1 MPLYA
6 SCAVLRQKD
15 SRWIISSTSKEVL
28 CPKESLLRNLN
39 GKMHWDFRKER
50 NNVERYQFFTSV
62 KSLISYVVRLIF
74 VFMSNSSTTS
84 RSLFPVPLSHKC
96 LFHLKLYLLLE
107 LYKLF
112 LLKHCQYHALLQSLS
127 VPRCEQFSES
137 KAQGYRELRG
147 THNIQGQIYEHTFR
161 RNGGYFVRYP
171 SISFDNVRLKC
182 LRVSY
187 CLW

>member
-6 SCAVLRQKD
+6 SCVVLRQKD

-28 CPKESLLRNLN
+28 CPRESLLRNLN

-84 RSLFPVPLSHKC
+84 RSLLPVPLSHKC
-96 LFHLKLYLLLE
+96 SFHLKLYLLLE
-107 LYKLF
+107 LYKLL
-112 LLKHCQYHALLQSLS
+112 LLKPCQYHALLQSLS
-127 VPRCEQFSES
+127 VTRCEQFSES
-137 KAQGYRELRG
+137 KAHGYRELRW

-161 RNGGYFVRYP
+161 RNGG
-171 SISFDNVRLKC
+171 
-182 LRVSY
+182 
-187 CLW
+187 